1 MKKHILIISS
11 IIVLST
17 LVNVSALNNTSRL
30 TDVGNITETENS
42 VFRYVLKDYQGQIA
56 LFSQEKEK
64 PIEVYDIYTSS
75 LPTEDAAVIKKGIL
89 VTESELVA
97 ILEQYTS

>member
-30 TDVGNITETENS
+30 TDVGNITETENT
-42 VFRYVLKDYQGQIA
+42 VYRYVLKDYRGQIA

-75 LPTEDAAVIKKGIL
+75 LPPEDAVAVKKGIL
-89 VTESELVA
+89 ATESEIVA
-97 ILEQYTS
+97 LLEQYTS